1 MGVPFCGYLRY
12 HLRHCHLPHL
22 VKNGVLNPG
31 VNLLSNK
38 TIPEKW
44 LIEHRS
50 NESGDNK
57 ALWALFANGKNQLF
71 HTAYVIKME
80 GVMSN
85 KVMK

>member
-1 MGVPFCGYLRY
+1 MGFL
-12 HLRHCHLPHL
+12 
-22 VKNGVLNPG
+22 NSGVS
-31 VNLLSNK
+31 LLSNK

-44 LIEHRS
+44 LIEHGS

-57 ALWALFANGKNQLF
+57 VLWALFANGKNQLF

-85 KVMK
+85 KVRNEYANQLGFHFYLIFFF